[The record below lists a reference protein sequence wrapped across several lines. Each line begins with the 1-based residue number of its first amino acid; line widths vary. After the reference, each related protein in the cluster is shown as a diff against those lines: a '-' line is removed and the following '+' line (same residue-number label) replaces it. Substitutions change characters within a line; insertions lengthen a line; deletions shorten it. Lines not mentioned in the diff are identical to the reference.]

1 MMKEEPPLPT
11 NETNL
16 LDADLEDHLRRLC
29 LFRRH
34 ISVMMQ
40 VHTPRTA
47 MWYSLVHIRNS
58 LDRYQSIY
66 TGDVS
71 HYALLDDPSPNSFCP
86 AND

>member
-1 MMKEEPPLPT
+1 MMKEETPLSAK
-11 NETNL
+11 ETSLSN
-16 LDADLEDHLRRLC
+16 ADLEDHLRRLC

-34 ISVMMQ
+34 ISTMMQ
-40 VHTPRTA
+40 AHTPRTA
-47 MWYSLVHIRNS
+47 IWYSLAHIRNS

-71 HYALLDDPSPNSFCP
+71 HYALSANLNPSSFCP